1 MKKFP
6 VVMEAMSKLP
16 DYYVSIFCPVSADK
30 FLPQK
35 RDRLILI
42 GSKKSFQWREPES
55 SGRISLRDILE
66 NEPDVK
72 IPEYVYLRLAG
83 KYRDL
88 PIISDPEN
96 DDIAPTCVAHYS
108 KDRSTRL
115 VKDKKYPKGVR
126 PYTVREYAR
135 LQGVPDSFRFSGT
148 ENQIYRQIG
157 NGVPVVFG
165 HWIGKE
171 IKRYFRYH

>member
-72 IPEYVYLRLAG
+72 IP
-83 KYRDL
+83 
-88 PIISDPEN
+88 
-96 DDIAPTCVAHYS
+96 
-108 KDRSTRL
+108 
-115 VKDKKYPKGVR
+115 
-126 PYTVREYAR
+126 
-135 LQGVPDSFRFSGT
+135 
-148 ENQIYRQIG
+148 
-157 NGVPVVFG
+157 
-165 HWIGKE
+165 
-171 IKRYFRYH
+171 